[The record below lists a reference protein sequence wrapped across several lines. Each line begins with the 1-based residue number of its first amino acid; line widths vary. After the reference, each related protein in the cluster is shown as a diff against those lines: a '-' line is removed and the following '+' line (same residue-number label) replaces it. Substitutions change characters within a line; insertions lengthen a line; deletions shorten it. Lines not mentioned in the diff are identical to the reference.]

1 MFNGFVEDNN
11 GLLEVDGA
19 IEFFLKDEFADPAD
33 IGEIRRR
40 LGNEDVH
47 DVDIV
52 EPTRIGE
59 MMYEN
64 IHRPLDN
71 YICGCTGLPKTGHEK
86 LGGITGTP

>member
-11 GLLEVDGA
+11 GLIEVDGA
-19 IEFFLKDEFADPAD
+19 IEFHLKDEFADPAD

-40 LGNEDVH
+40 LGNEDAQ

-52 EPTRIGE
+52 DLTRIGE
-59 MMYEN
+59 MIYEN

-71 YICGCTGLPKTGHEK
+71 YIR
-86 LGGITGTP
+86 

>member
-1 MFNGFVEDNN
+1 M
-11 GLLEVDGA
+11 
-19 IEFFLKDEFADPAD
+19 
-33 IGEIRRR
+33 
-40 LGNEDVH
+40 H

-71 YICGCTGLPKTGHEK
+71 YIRGCTGLPKTGPEK
-86 LGGITGTP
+86 LGVITGTP